1 MTAHLLSEARVA
13 VQAGQL
19 DAAVGML
26 RQGIAQSPGNGKLHA
41 ELGRLLIL
49 ANRKNEGEKALLR
62 AAQLALDDWAI
73 QAQVGRFFDRFRRHG
88 MAAKCYRR
96 ALDLRPKDVDLL
108 CRLARVLRRDGD
120 LRGAE
125 HAAGGALRLE
135 TETPE
140 ALHELGL
147 LRWTAKRSDEA
158 RKLCQAAVRLAP
170 DNVIYQC
177 AAQSLDA
184 EAEAATRRSE
194 GLGALRVGFHLNK
207 PFHFAYLQPIFAAL
221 RAGHRVRLTGEPGL
235 LVDFEPQVV
244 VIADIQGQA
253 MRRMLPAARFV
264 YVRHGL
270 VTKNHPIG
278 GAAACDYYSNVTSE
292 YIAELFA
299 HANNLRR
306 EQIWVTGYVPLDPL
320 FRGAQMPL
328 PFPLNRSLKTVLFAP
343 TWNRHLSA
351 ADLTRERTVELLR
364 GARDDFNVI
373 IKPHPHTIRNHPDW
387 FVAFRNAVAGRANA
401 WLVEDPAADVTP
413 FLAAAD
419 VLVSDASSVALAYLA
434 LDRPIVLVTH
444 PRRQQDHGYN
454 PEGLEWQWRDMGEE
468 VTQIEDLP
476 AAVERALV
484 DPGRHAAQ
492 RARYRELLFGT
503 LTDGRAAERIAARIA
518 EL

>member
-1 MTAHLLSEARVA
+1 
-13 VQAGQL
+13 
-19 DAAVGML
+19 
-26 RQGIAQSPGNGKLHA
+26 
-41 ELGRLLIL
+41 
-49 ANRKNEGEKALLR
+49 
-62 AAQLALDDWAI
+62 
-73 QAQVGRFFDRFRRHG
+73 
-88 MAAKCYRR
+88 
-96 ALDLRPKDVDLL
+96 
-108 CRLARVLRRDGD
+108 
-120 LRGAE
+120 
-125 HAAGGALRLE
+125 
-135 TETPE
+135 
-140 ALHELGL
+140 
-147 LRWTAKRSDEA
+147 
-158 RKLCQAAVRLAP
+158 
-170 DNVIYQC
+170 
-177 AAQSLDA
+177 
-184 EAEAATRRSE
+184 
-194 GLGALRVGFHLNK
+194 
-207 PFHFAYLQPIFAAL
+207 
-221 RAGHRVRLTGEPGL
+221 
-235 LVDFEPQVV
+235 
-244 VIADIQGQA
+244 
-253 MRRMLPAARFV
+253 
-264 YVRHGL
+264 
-270 VTKNHPIG
+270 
-278 GAAACDYYSNVTSE
+278 
-292 YIAELFA
+292 
-299 HANNLRR
+299 
-306 EQIWVTGYVPLDPL
+306 
-320 FRGAQMPL
+320 MPL